1 MMILNRHLAIKVVC
15 INRSHEKALR
25 LAVTNE
31 KKNLSPFINCLKR
44 QNCDHTLEESPDTSR
59 KKINLKQ
66 KKINPSKIK
75 TIDFRWVSIYLRV

>member
-1 MMILNRHLAIKVVC
+1 M
-15 INRSHEKALR
+15 
-25 LAVTNE
+25 

-59 KKINLKQ
+59 KKINQ
-66 KKINPSKIK
+66 RKKKKKPSKIK